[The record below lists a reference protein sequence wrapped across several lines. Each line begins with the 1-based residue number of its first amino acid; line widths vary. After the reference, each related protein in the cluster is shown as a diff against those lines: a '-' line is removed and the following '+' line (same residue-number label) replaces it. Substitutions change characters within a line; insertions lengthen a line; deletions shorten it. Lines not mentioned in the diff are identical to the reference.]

1 MIENV
6 CIRFPPLFGLLPIY
20 YSRNA
25 SCMQVCRCAKRPEP
39 KPRSFLKII
48 EEVIVVL

>member
-1 MIENV
+1 
-6 CIRFPPLFGLLPIY
+6 
-20 YSRNA
+20 
-25 SCMQVCRCAKRPEP
+25 MQVRRCAKRPEP